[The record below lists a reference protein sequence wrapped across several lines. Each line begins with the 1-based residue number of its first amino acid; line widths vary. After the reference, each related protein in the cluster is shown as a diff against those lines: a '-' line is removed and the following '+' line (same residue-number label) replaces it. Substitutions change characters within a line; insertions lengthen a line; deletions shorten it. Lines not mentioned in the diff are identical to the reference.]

1 MIFERVA
8 RLKRLRRM
16 AGERRWRRILHPALV
31 LRIAM
36 WVLMIP
42 HAVGAEDTAALNAPL
57 VARLDVATAQQTD
70 AMLSSTFRTQDA
82 SGVYAPGDD
91 GAVLLT
97 RPIFA
102 TMALDA
108 YASTHNTASLAQ
120 ASNSVSRYYGY
131 LISSA
136 DHDGDHLIETTATIQ
151 GRTMQIEDPSFNALL
166 AMDTRNLARI
176 NLELR
181 RPMTALYW
189 YDGARTVERAVVTGT
204 FDPDDNYCLA
214 RDATSGQPI
223 RNFAPPAALPA
234 QFSMVVGEN
243 YAEHM
248 RAHVIDWAS
257 QATAN
262 VAPADRAANA
272 IDFMTAVDVLGS
284 GDHAGVV
291 DGLRRLMPLPSAVAM
306 PVERYA
312 LARGRVD
319 IPLADDDLIF
329 GLFLCIE
336 RAGSFSDPERFR
348 IEHALPDVRA
358 LALAPNAPLISPENA
373 ANSIAVVYSTIA
385 TLRDWLRTTSFFSP
399 DDKKAYPG
407 VDANI
412 AAQRL
417 LEDVTMLVHRA
428 ENRLFEMRYAAQGVR
443 AQVMLPVDRVVV
455 LDNFDVRW
463 QVTSAKAAVAW
474 KSIST
479 GIFGEAIAP
488 LSGAVPG
495 ASPAAPLRIATRHVA
510 RGAAGAL
517 RMLTLTAVFEDA
529 SGTQSRVHFD
539 RSIYLNPPVSV
550 TARFPQGR
558 TIHAST
564 IPVQLTVQR
573 HSNISTDAKY
583 YWFSPS
589 GLHVAE
595 GNNGLVHLGVSDSA
609 TITLH
614 VEIPSPCRPGLFP
627 FTLKFFAGDRDAGT
641 IASSLFKPYQWTYV
655 GPFPADGGLAHVL
668 PPEQGVNLLTSYP
681 GPNGSARWRAV
692 PESACD
698 PRGGIALTSLADDE
712 GVHYLYTIVACA
724 YETQLR
730 ARLWSNSPTT
740 LFVNGRRVAT
750 ATSESGDS
758 AVATVQLDP
767 DKNHILIKVIGDRD
781 SRVTF
786 ALGNDDNLAA
796 DEFDNNLAELAGGY
810 REMTAR
816 EMATGSTP
824 TESRRLITLRFQDTE
839 AGAVAVVGSFN
850 GWSPA
855 VNPMQKKGDVWELT
869 LSLLP
874 GKYSYRFLVDQK
886 KQVLDPAATGTEPDG
901 YGGKNS
907 VLVVKN

>member
-1 MIFERVA
+1 
-8 RLKRLRRM
+8 M

-57 VARLDVATAQQTD
+57 IVRLDAATAQQTD
-70 AMLSSTFRTQDA
+70 AMLSSLFRTQN
-82 SGVYAPGDD
+82 GNGLYAPGDD

-97 RPIFA
+97 RPIVA

-108 YASTHNTASLAQ
+108 FASTRNTASLAQ
-120 ASNSVSRYYGY
+120 AANSISRYYSY
-131 LISSA
+131 LFSSA
-136 DHDGDHLIETTATIQ
+136 DRDGDNLIETAVAIQ
-151 GRTMQIEDPSFNALL
+151 ARAAQVEDPSFNALL
-166 AMDTRNLARI
+166 AVDTRNLARI

-181 RPMTALYW
+181 RPMPALYW
-189 YDGARTVERAVVTGT
+189 YDGARALERAVIAGT
-204 FDPDDNYCLA
+204 FDPDDNYCFA
-214 RDATSGQPI
+214 HDAGSGQPI
-223 RNFAPPAALPA
+223 RSFAPSAALPA
-234 QFSMVVGEN
+234 QFSMVIGEN
-243 YAEHM
+243 YAERM

-257 QATAN
+257 HASAN

-272 IDFMTAVDVLGS
+272 IDFMSAVDVLDG

-291 DGLRRLMPLPSAVAM
+291 DGMRRLMPLPSAVAM

-312 LARGRVD
+312 LARGRID
-319 IPLADDDLIF
+319 IPLADDDLVF
-329 GLFLCIE
+329 GLFLCLE
-336 RAGSFSDPERFR
+336 RAATFSDPERFR

-358 LALAPNAPLISPENA
+358 LALAPNTPLLPLETAS
-373 ANSIAVVYSTIA
+373 NSVAMAYSTIA
-385 TLRDWLRTTSFFSP
+385 TLRDRLRTTSFFSP

-407 VDANI
+407 ADANI

-417 LEDVTMLVHRA
+417 LDDVTMLVHRA

-443 AQVMLPVDRVVV
+443 AQARLADDRVVV

-463 QVTSAKAAVAW
+463 QVTSAKAAVGW
-474 KSIST
+474 KSISA
-479 GIFGEAIAP
+479 GIFGETIAP
-488 LSGAVPG
+488 LNGTVTG
-495 ASPAAPLRIATRHVA
+495 VSPAAPLRFVTRHVA
-510 RGAAGAL
+510 RGSTGAL

-529 SGTQSRVHFD
+529 NGTRSRVHFD
-539 RSIYLNPPVSV
+539 RSIYLNPPVTV

-558 TIHAST
+558 TIRAST
-564 IPVQLTVQR
+564 IPVHVSVQR
-573 HSNISTDAKY
+573 HSNLSADARY

-589 GLHVAE
+589 GLRVAE
-595 GNNGLVHLGVSDSA
+595 GNTGLVHLGVSDSA
-609 TITLH
+609 AVTLH

-627 FTLKFFAGDRDAGT
+627 FTLKFFAGEREAGT

-655 GPFPADGGLAHVL
+655 GPFPRDGGLAHVL
-668 PPEQGVNLLTSYP
+668 PPEQGVNLLQSYP
-681 GPNGSARWRAV
+681 GPNGSARWRPV

-698 PRGGIALTSLADDE
+698 PRGGIALKSLADDN

-724 YETQLR
+724 YETQLQ
-730 ARLWSNSPTT
+730 ARLWSNAPAT
-740 LFVNGRRVAT
+740 LFVNGRRVLTVGSAK
-750 ATSESGDS
+750 GDS
-758 AVATVQLDP
+758 AVARVQLAP
-767 DKNHILIKVIGDRD
+767 DKNHILIKLIGDRD
-781 SRVTF
+781 SRVSF
-786 ALGNDDNLAA
+786 ALGDDDNLAA

-810 REMTAR
+810 RELTAR
-816 EMATGSTP
+816 EMATGSAP
-824 TESRRLITLRFQDTE
+824 TESRRLITLHFQDAE

-886 KQVLDPAATGTEPDG
+886 KQVLDPAATGVEPDG

-907 VLVVKN
+907 VLVVKQ